1 MDQKNP
7 HSAAGKEPLLLQPTT
22 EDDNQKK
29 KKTNNCG
36 FFFLRIIAKWVLR
49 TTMWAIFVAWV
60 AFFYIF
66 PTQLGDSLYDKW
78 NLLTEKSFFGF
89 TGGILLLVSGPIMAI
104 AVLAAA
110 HLILVSGED
119 EFYPRKQNSS
129 RKNPRAQLWTFP
141 LIVGGPLGVVSA
153 AELIG
158 VVLFVGY
165 ILWALYFF
173 TVRNLA
179 DLSTLK
185 LTSAQFCI
193 HLMELTGLRLAV
205 IGLFCLAFLFL
216 PIARGSVLLRLIDI
230 PVEHATRYHVWLGH
244 VTMFLFTL
252 HGTFYVVGWA
262 LHGKLLQE
270 ILGWKDDGISN
281 LAGVIS
287 LLAGLI
293 MWVTSLQPV
302 RRWNFEL
309 FLYTHQLYIVFVI
322 FLALHVGDFI
332 FSRAAGGIFLF
343 MLDRFLRFCQSRNTV
358 DVVSA
363 KCFPCGTVE
372 LTLSKPKSLR
382 YNALSFIF
390 IQIRELSWLQWHP
403 FSVSSSPLDGKY
415 HISVLIKVLGG
426 WTDKLKERIVTTSSA
441 DEDPEGAILMDRN
454 SKLCRKL
461 TASVEGPY
469 GHESPYHLM
478 YEYLVLVAGGIGI
491 SPFMAILRDVFHRL
505 DEGRPCLPREIVLV
519 WAVKKSEEIGL
530 LSTINLD
537 YLRSGIF
544 DKLNLHIQIYVTRE
558 SDPPLEEGKVTHE
571 ASSVVSAGCSGP
583 KGNNMSVLVGTGD
596 SIWSGLYVISSTL
609 GFILLLAL
617 TDAYYI
623 NPYGISSWWY
633 KGLLLMSCM
642 VGGVVVFGG
651 VVIALWHLWYRKV
664 SFEQEPKTNGA
675 NCLHQNESSTAAEDF
690 PRSTDGVKAKDL
702 LSASSTFINYG
713 SRPDFKEIFQS
724 TSKNWGHVDAGVL
737 VCGPPTLQTTV
748 AKEIRSHNLRRY
760 SHDTVLHFNSHSF
773 DL

>member
-1 MDQKNP
+1 MDQNLQ
-7 HSAAGKEPLLLQPTT
+7 SAGKEPLLLQPTDG
-22 EDDNQKK
+22 ENQK
-29 KKTNNCG
+29 TNYG
-36 FFFLRIIAKWVLR
+36 FLRIFAKWALR

-60 AFFYIF
+60 GFIYLY
-66 PTQLGDSLYDKW
+66 PTQLGDSLFQKW
-78 NLLTEKSFFGF
+78 NRLTEKSLFGI
-89 TGGILLLVSGPIMAI
+89 TGSILLLVSGPIMAI
-104 AVLAAA
+104 AVLAVA

-119 EFYPRKQNSS
+119 EFYPRK
-129 RKNPRAQLWTFP
+129 KKYPRAQLWTFP

-165 ILWALYFF
+165 ILWALYFY
-173 TVRNLA
+173 TLRNLA
-179 DLSTLK
+179 LLSTFK
-185 LTSAQFCI
+185 LTSAQFSI
-193 HLMELTGLRLAV
+193 YLMELTGLRLGM

-244 VTMFLFTL
+244 VTMLLFTL
-252 HGTFYVVGWA
+252 HGLFY
-262 LHGKLLQE
+262 
-270 ILGWKDDGISN
+270 ILEWKNIGISN

-309 FLYTHQLYIVFVI
+309 FLYTHQLYIVFVV
-322 FLALHVGDFI
+322 FLAFHVGDFI
-332 FSRAAGGIFLF
+332 FSIAAGGIFLF

-372 LTLSKPKSLR
+372 LTLSKPQSLR

-441 DEDPEGAILMDRN
+441 DEDAEGAIIMERN
-454 SKLCRKL
+454 SKICRKL

-505 DEGRPCLPREIVLV
+505 DEGTPCLPREILLV

-530 LSTINLD
+530 LSTISLD
-537 YLRSGIF
+537 YLRSDIF
-544 DKLNLHIQIYVTRE
+544 EKLNLHIQIYVTRE

-583 KGNNMSVLVGTGD
+583 KGNRMSVLVGTGD
-596 SIWSGLYVISSTL
+596 NIWSGLYVISSTL
-609 GFILLLAL
+609 GFIVLLAL
-617 TDAYYI
+617 IDAYYI

-651 VVIALWHLWYRKV
+651 VVIALWHLWSRKV
-664 SFEQEPKTNGA
+664 SSTEQFKAEPKTNGA
-675 NCLHQNESSTAAEDF
+675 NGLHHNESSTADEDF
-690 PRSTDGVKAKDL
+690 PPSTDGAKAKDL
-702 LSASSTFINYG
+702 LTASSTFINYG
-713 SRPDFKEIFQS
+713 SRPDFQEIFQS
-724 TSKNWGHVDAGVL
+724 TSKNWGHVDAGVM

>member
-1 MDQKNP
+1 MDQNYP
-7 HSAAGKEPLLLQPTT
+7 HSAAGKEPLLLQQPTT

-29 KKTNNCG
+29 TNCG
-36 FFFLRIIAKWVLR
+36 FLLRIVAKWVLR

-60 AFFYIF
+60 AILYIF

-78 NLLTEKSFFGF
+78 NLLTEKSFFGI
-89 TGGILLLVSGPIMAI
+89 TGGILLLASGPIMAI
-104 AVLAAA
+104 AVLAVA

-119 EFYPRKQNSS
+119 EFYPRKQNST
-129 RKNPRAQLWTFP
+129 RKYPRAQLWTFP

-179 DLSTLK
+179 DLSTFK
-185 LTSAQFCI
+185 LTSAQFWYTVSTSIKFLGLHWSDYVYMIIESLITWGTNNYGVRGSI

-244 VTMFLFTL
+244 VTMLLFTL
-252 HGTFYVVGWA
+252 HGIFYVVGWA
-262 LHGKLLQE
+262 LQGELLQE

-287 LLAGLI
+287 LSAGLI

-372 LTLSKPKSLR
+372 LTLSKPQSLR

-441 DEDPEGAILMDRN
+441 DEDDPEGAIRMDRN

-505 DEGRPCLPREIVLV
+505 DEGRPCLPREILLV

-537 YLRSGIF
+537 YLRSDIF
-544 DKLNLHIQIYVTRE
+544 DRLNLHIQIYVTRE
-558 SDPPLEEGKVTHE
+558 SDPPLVKLQ
-571 ASSVVSAGCSGP
+571 P
-583 KGNNMSVLVGTGD
+583 YLNMSCDEALQP
-596 SIWSGLYVISSTL
+596 LM
-609 GFILLLAL
+609 ILFTSLL
-617 TDAYYI
+617 I
-623 NPYGISSWWY
+623 
-633 KGLLLMSCM
+633 
-642 VGGVVVFGG
+642 F
-651 VVIALWHLWYRKV
+651 RK
-664 SFEQEPKTNGA
+664 
-675 NCLHQNESSTAAEDF
+675 
-690 PRSTDGVKAKDL
+690 KAK
-702 LSASSTFINYG
+702 
-713 SRPDFKEIFQS
+713 
-724 TSKNWGHVDAGVL
+724 
-737 VCGPPTLQTTV
+737 
-748 AKEIRSHNLRRY
+748 
-760 SHDTVLHFNSHSF
+760 
-773 DL
+773 